1 MKAKILIAV
10 IFFSGMIS
18 AQQTQKKT
26 EETKTIE
33 EVKLSKKVFVKKS
46 DRFVYDVAS
55 SPVAKGTNSFNL
67 LQQTPMLSSTDGKT
81 FKIMGKSNVVFYING
96 KRTLMDAEAI
106 TEMLKNTP
114 SENIKESRS

>member
-1 MKAKILIAV
+1 MKTKILIAV

-18 AQQTQKKT
+18 AQQQAQKNAEQIKN
-26 EETKTIE
+26 IE
-33 EVKLSKKVFVKKS
+33 EVKHSKKVFVKKS

-96 KRTLMDAEAI
+96 KKTLMDAEAI
-106 TEMLKNTP
+106 TEMLKNT
-114 SENIKESRS
+114 